1 MHDKTMEVALTV
13 GQGNPGAL
21 NIVREILSNSDRR
34 QAMED
39 LQLLKEKHVVGTVLY
54 MAYTDVK
61 TNRLRLYQDQP
72 EGYQNPFSEMTVSDM
87 LDYIRSGDAQYMEH
101 LNKVLENQGFNTIA

>member
-1 MHDKTMEVALTV
+1 MHDKMMDAALAV

-39 LQLLKEKHVVGTVLY
+39 LQFLKEKQVVGTVLY
-54 MAYTDVK
+54 MAYSDVK
-61 TNRLRLYQDQP
+61 KNYLRHLEEQP

-87 LDYIRSGDAQYMEH
+87 LGYLRSGNAQYMEV
-101 LNKVLENQGFNTIA
+101 LNRTLGKQGFKEIV